1 MEKKA
6 YIAPAI
12 EEVYDNL
19 MTDVLTSAS
28 GGNAKIISSDIDD
41 ESYEQRSRRNVWSDD
56 EW

>member
-19 MTDVLTSAS
+19 MTDVLISAS
-28 GGNAKIISSDIDD
+28 GGDTKIVSSDIDD
-41 ESYEQRSRRNVWSDD
+41 ESYEQRSRRFDWSDD